1 MPTPTPTPTP
11 APGECRFKLLVD
23 PGHPKEVY
31 AIAYYL
37 HGSVAEPGMIY
48 RANPPLVREGDI
60 LRAATEGN
68 PVAIEWYVRPH
79 GVGEYQVVSTCGVVP
94 PLAFPPIFANGFEGG
109 NTDAWSLVVG
119 NE

>member
-1 MPTPTPTPTP
+1 
-11 APGECRFKLLVD
+11 VD

-37 HGSVAEPGMIY
+37 HESEDQGVRY

-68 PVAIEWYVRPH
+68 PVAIEWYARLQ
-79 GVGEYQVVSTCGVVP
+79 GIGEYQVVSTCGVKP
-94 PLAFPPIFANGFEGG
+94 PLVFEHIFSDGFESGDLG
-109 NTDAWSLVVG
+109 AW